1 MIGGA
6 GGSPVGSAGERPA
19 LPADLSAVRHVHLVA
34 IAGVGMAALAGML
47 KQRGL
52 RVTGSDEKIYP
63 PMSTLL
69 ERLGIPVLE
78 GYRAENLTPRPDLV
92 VIGNK
97 VSRPNA
103 EVQGVLAAGL
113 PYLSLPEALAEF
125 FIAGRRSL
133 VVAGTH
139 GKTTSTAMLA
149 WVLEQA
155 GRDPSL
161 MVGGESLD
169 FGGNFK
175 LGGGEFIVVE
185 GDEYDSAFFDKGP
198 KFLHYRPAAVILTA
212 VEFDHADIYRDLAA
226 VKAAFRRLVDLLPA
240 GAPLVVAQ
248 DFPHAVDVAGGAA
261 PARVVSFGAS
271 DTAEWSLGALRDDA
285 GRTAF
290 SVRHRGRDEGELHIK
305 APGRMNALNAL
316 GVYALARA
324 LGLTHGE
331 IAPGLA
337 SFSGVARRQEVA
349 GELGGVTVID
359 DFAHHPTAVAGTLSA
374 IRQRYPQRRLWGIF
388 EPRSNTSRR
397 RVFQQDYVDALG
409 AADTVILGGVFRK
422 DSDQVEAAEL
432 FSPQQLVDDLRQR
445 GRAARYLESAD
456 AIAAAVAGEARAG
469 DVVVMMSN
477 GDFGGLR
484 GKLLTALQS
493 RGA

>member
-1 MIGGA
+1 MGA
-6 GGSPVGSAGERPA
+6 ADTGVAMHDAEPAARPRV
-19 LPADLSAVRHVHLVA
+19 DLGTVRHVHLVA
-34 IAGVGMAALAGML
+34 IAGVAMAALAGML

-69 ERLGIPVLE
+69 ERLGIAVLE
-78 GYRAENLTPRPDLV
+78 GFRAENLTPRPDLV

-97 VSRPNA
+97 VSRPNP
-103 EVQGVLAAGL
+103 EVQGVLAARL
-113 PYLSLPEALAEF
+113 PYLSLPEALDAF
-125 FIAGRRSL
+125 FLADRRSL

-139 GKTTSTAMLA
+139 GKTTSTAMLG

-175 LGGGEFIVVE
+175 LGAGEFFVIE

-198 KFLHYRPAAVILTA
+198 KFLHYRPSAAILTA
-212 VEFDHADIYRDLAA
+212 VEYDHADIYRDLDA
-226 VKAAFRRLVDLLPA
+226 VKSAFRRFVDLLPS

-248 DFPHAVDVAGGAA
+248 DFPHAVEIAAGARGA
-261 PARVVSFGAS
+261 RISSFGGSA
-271 DTAEWSLGALRDDA
+271 TAEWRLDGLRDLGNATVFD
-285 GRTAF
+285 
-290 SVRHRGRDEGELHIK
+290 VRRGAAAEGELRLQ
-305 APGRMNALNAL
+305 APGRINALNAL
-316 GVYALARA
+316 GVYVLARA
-324 LGLTHGE
+324 IGLTHAE

-337 SFSGVARRQEVA
+337 SFSGVARRQEVV
-349 GELGGVTVID
+349 GEPNGVTLID
-359 DFAHHPTAVAGTLSA
+359 DFAHHPTAVAGTLAA
-374 IRQRYPQRRLWGIF
+374 IRQRHPQRRLWALF

-397 RVFQQDYVDALG
+397 RVFQADYVDALA
-409 AADTVILGGVFRK
+409 AADRIILAEVFRK
-422 DSDQVEAAEL
+422 ESDQVPESEL
-432 FSPQQLVDDLRQR
+432 FSSEQLVDDLRRR
-445 GRAARYLESAD
+445 GCAARCLESSD
-456 AIAAAVAGEARAG
+456 AIAATLAREAAPG

-484 GKLLTALQS
+484 GKLIAALS
-493 RGA
+493 